1 MSNRHEAPIRHV
13 LFDADG
19 VIQDVPG
26 GWYAAI
32 EPYLGERARD
42 FLHETWAEGQP
53 TLAGRGDYLPMLADS
68 LRRWGVEAPVE
79 QVYADVWCRIEV
91 VEPTLALVR
100 ELKASGYGVHLGTN
114 QESYR
119 ASYMKAN
126 LGYNELFDVCCYSCE
141 LGQMKPD
148 LGFFQQALARID
160 AAPGEVLFIDDTEP
174 NVVAARVAGLA
185 AIHWDFT
192 QGQQTLVDQVR
203 ELGLRC

>member
-1 MSNRHEAPIRHV
+1 MRACPEGPIRHV

-42 FLHETWAEGQP
+42 FLHETWAEGQT
-53 TLAGRGDYLPMLADS
+53 TLAGRGDYLPMLAAS
-68 LRRWGVEAPVE
+68 LHRWGVEAPVE

-91 VEPTLALVR
+91 VEPTLAFVR

-126 LGYNELFDVCCYSCE
+126 LGYDDLFDVCCYSCE
-141 LGQMKPD
+141 LGRMKPAP
-148 LGFFQQALARID
+148 GFFERAVARIG

-203 ELGLRC
+203 GLGLRW